1 MGEIMLRIIILLL
14 MFGSISLL
22 AYQYIPYFLRR
33 YSEVQKKRTEKVGSQ
48 LDSMFIFTESK
59 RLIRIF
65 TITPLSL
72 GLAGFIILRNP
83 LGLVI
88 GVALGLISPPI
99 IIGNM
104 ALDRRRKFASQLVD
118 ALMLLVGALKAGM
131 SLNQA
136 FEVLVEEMPAPI
148 SHEFALLVRENKM
161 GVELS
166 DCLTHLKQRMPVEDL
181 DLIATAIGIVRDTG
195 GDLTEVLE
203 NLVATIREKKKLNDR
218 VRALTVQGRL
228 QGYIM
233 MVLPIA
239 FSIFIY
245 FVNPSNFRIL
255 LEDKLGQRLLTWAI
269 ISEGIGIILIQK
281 FSKIEV

>member
-1 MGEIMLRIIILLL
+1 MLRIIILLL
-14 MFGSISLL
+14 IFGSISLL

-33 YSEVQKKRTEKVGSQ
+33 YAAAQKKRTEKAGSQ
-48 LDSMFIFTESK
+48 LDEMFIFTERK
-59 RLIRIF
+59 RLVRLF

-72 GLAGFIILRNP
+72 GLLGFIIMRNP
-83 LGLVI
+83 LGLLI

-99 IIGNM
+99 IIRNM
-104 ALDRRRKFASQLVD
+104 SISRRRKFESQLVD
-118 ALMLLVGALKAGM
+118 ALMLLVGVLKAGM

-161 GVELS
+161 GVELG

-181 DLIATAIGIVRDTG
+181 GLISTAIGIVRDTG

-203 NLVATIREKKKLNDR
+203 KLVFTIREKKKLSDR
-218 VRALTVQGRL
+218 VRALTIQGRL

-245 FVNPSNFRIL
+245 FVSPNNFQIML
-255 LEDKLGQRLLTWAI
+255 QDKLGQTLLTWAI
-269 ISEGIGIILIQK
+269 ISEGIGIILIKK

>member
-1 MGEIMLRIIILLL
+1 MLRIIILLL
-14 MFGSISLL
+14 IFGSISLL
-22 AYQYIPYFLRR
+22 AYQYIHYFLRR
-33 YSEVQKKRTEKVGSQ
+33 YAAAQKKRTEKAGSQ
-48 LDSMFIFTESK
+48 LDEMFIFTERK
-59 RLIRIF
+59 RLVRLF

-72 GLAGFIILRNP
+72 GLLGFIIMRNP
-83 LGLVI
+83 LGLLI

-99 IIGNM
+99 IIRNM
-104 ALDRRRKFASQLVD
+104 SISRRRKFESQLVD
-118 ALMLLVGALKAGM
+118 ALMLLVGVLKAGM

-161 GVELS
+161 GVELG

-181 DLIATAIGIVRDTG
+181 GLISTAIGIVRDTG

-203 NLVATIREKKKLNDR
+203 KLVFTIREKKKLSDR
-218 VRALTVQGRL
+218 VRVLTIQGRL

-245 FVNPSNFRIL
+245 FVSPNNFQIML
-255 LEDKLGQRLLTWAI
+255 QDKLGQTLLTWAI
-269 ISEGIGIILIQK
+269 ISEGIGIILIKK

>member
-1 MGEIMLRIIILLL
+1 MLLRMIIFILV
-14 MFGSISLL
+14 FGAISLL
-22 AYQYIPYFLRR
+22 AYQTIPYLLRR
-33 YSEVQKKRTEKVGSQ
+33 YAQAQKKRTDKAGSK
-48 LDSMFIFTESK
+48 LDSMFIFTERQ
-59 RLIRIF
+59 RLVRLF

-72 GLAGFIILRNP
+72 GLLGFILLRNP

-88 GVALGLISPPI
+88 GVALGLIAPPVI
-99 IIGNM
+99 IRNM
-104 ALDRRRKFASQLVD
+104 ATNRRNKFSGQLVD
-118 ALMLLVGALKAGM
+118 ALMLLVGSLKAGM
-131 SLNQA
+131 SLSQA

-148 SHEFALLVRENKM
+148 SDEFALVIRENKM
-161 GVELS
+161 GVDLG
-166 DCLTHLKQRMPVEDL
+166 DCLSHLKQRMPVEDL
-181 DLIATAIGIVRDTG
+181 DLINTAIGIVRDTG

-203 NLVATIREKKKLNDR
+203 TLVFTIREKKKLGDR

-245 FVNPSNFRIL
+245 FVNPHNFQIML
-255 LEDKLGQRLLTWAI
+255 QDKLGRALLTWGI

-281 FSKIEV
+281 LSKVEV

>member
-1 MGEIMLRIIILLL
+1 MLRISILLL

-22 AYQYIPYFLRR
+22 AYQYIPSFLRR
-33 YSEVQKKRTEKVGSQ
+33 YAEVQKKRTEKVGSQ
-48 LDSMFIFTESK
+48 LDEMFIFTERQ
-59 RLIRIF
+59 RLVRIF

-72 GLAGFIILRNP
+72 GLLGFIIARHP

-99 IIGNM
+99 IIRNM
-104 ALDRRRKFASQLVD
+104 SINRRHKFESQLVD
-118 ALMLLVGALKAGM
+118 ALMLLVSSLKAGM

-161 GVELS
+161 GMDLGE
-166 DCLTHLKQRMPVEDL
+166 CFAHLKQRMPLEDL
-181 DLIATAIGIVRDTG
+181 SLISTAIGIVRDTG

-203 NLVATIREKKKLNDR
+203 KLVFTIREKNKLSGR

-233 MVLPIA
+233 MVLPVA

-245 FVNPSNFRIL
+245 FVNPHNFQIML
-255 LEDKLGQRLLTWAI
+255 QDKLGRALLTWAI
-269 ISEGIGIILIQK
+269 ISEGIGIILIKK

>member
-1 MGEIMLRIIILLL
+1 MLRIIILLL
-14 MFGSISLL
+14 IFGSISLL

-33 YSEVQKKRTEKVGSQ
+33 YAAAQKKRTEKAGSQ
-48 LDSMFIFTESK
+48 LDEMFIFTERK
-59 RLIRIF
+59 RLVRLF

-72 GLAGFIILRNP
+72 GLLGFIIMRNP
-83 LGLVI
+83 LGLLI

-99 IIGNM
+99 IIRNM
-104 ALDRRRKFASQLVD
+104 SISRRRKFESQLVD
-118 ALMLLVGALKAGM
+118 ALMLLVGVLKAGM

-161 GVELS
+161 GVELG

-181 DLIATAIGIVRDTG
+181 GLISTAIGIVRDTG

-203 NLVATIREKKKLNDR
+203 KLVFTIREKKKLSDR
-218 VRALTVQGRL
+218 VRVLTIQGRL

-245 FVNPSNFRIL
+245 FVSPNNFQIML
-255 LEDKLGQRLLTWAI
+255 QDKLGQTLLTWAI
-269 ISEGIGIILIQK
+269 ISEGIGIILIKK

>member
-1 MGEIMLRIIILLL
+1 
-14 MFGSISLL
+14 MFGAISLL

-33 YSEVQKKRTEKVGSQ
+33 YSAAQEKRTDKVGSQ
-48 LDSMFIFTESK
+48 LDSMFIFTERK
-59 RLIRIF
+59 RLVRIF

-72 GLAGFIILRNP
+72 GLVGFAILRNP

-88 GVALGLISPPI
+88 GVVLGLISPPI
-99 IIGNM
+99 IIRNM
-104 ALDRRRKFASQLVD
+104 VISRRYKFSSQLVD
-118 ALMLLVGALKAGM
+118 ALMLLVGSLKAGM

-136 FEVLVEEMPAPI
+136 LEVLVEEMPVPI
-148 SHEFALLVRENKM
+148 SDEFALVVRENKM
-161 GVELS
+161 GVDLG
-166 DCLTHLKQRMPVEDL
+166 DCLAHLKQRMPVEDL
-181 DLIATAIGIVRDTG
+181 DLINTAIGIVRDTG

-203 NLVATIREKKKLNDR
+203 NLVFTIREKKKLSDR

-245 FVNPSNFRIL
+245 FINPQNFQIM
-255 LEDKLGQRLLTWAI
+255 LEDKLGQALLVWAV
-269 ISEGIGIILIQK
+269 ISEGIGIILIK
-281 FSKIEV
+281 KLSKVEV

>member
-1 MGEIMLRIIILLL
+1 MLRIIILLL

-33 YSEVQKKRTEKVGSQ
+33 YSEAQKKRTEKVGSQ
-48 LDSMFIFTESK
+48 LDEMFIFTERK
-59 RLIRIF
+59 RLVRLF

-72 GLAGFIILRNP
+72 GLLGFIIMRNP

-99 IIGNM
+99 IIRNM
-104 ALDRRRKFASQLVD
+104 SINRRRKFENQLVD
-118 ALMLLVGALKAGM
+118 ALMLLVGSLKAGM

-136 FEVLVEEMPAPI
+136 FEVLVEELAAPI

-161 GVELS
+161 GVDLG

-181 DLIATAIGIVRDTG
+181 GLISTAIGIVRDTG

-203 NLVATIREKKKLNDR
+203 KLVFTIREKKKLSDR

-245 FVNPSNFRIL
+245 FVSPNNFQIML
-255 LEDKLGQRLLTWAI
+255 QDKLGQTLLTWAI
-269 ISEGIGIILIQK
+269 ISEGIGIILIKK

>member
-1 MGEIMLRIIILLL
+1 MLRITILLL

-22 AYQYIPYFLRR
+22 AYQYIPSLLRR
-33 YSEVQKKRTEKVGSQ
+33 YGETQKKRTEKVGSQ
-48 LDSMFIFTESK
+48 LDQMFIFTEKK
-59 RLIRIF
+59 RLVRIF

-72 GLAGFIILRNP
+72 SLLGFIIARNP

-88 GVALGLISPPI
+88 GLALGLISPPI
-99 IIGNM
+99 IIKNM
-104 ALDRRRKFASQLVD
+104 SIQRRNKFENQLVD
-118 ALMLLVGALKAGM
+118 ALMLLVGSLKAGM

-148 SHEFALLVRENKM
+148 GHEFGLLVKENKM
-161 GVELS
+161 GVDLG
-166 DCLTHLKQRMPVEDL
+166 DCLAHLRQRMPVEDL
-181 DLIATAIGIVRDTG
+181 ELITTAIGIVRDTG

-203 NLVATIREKKKLNDR
+203 NLVFTIREKKKLSDR
-218 VRALTVQGRL
+218 VRSLTVQGRL

-245 FVNPSNFRIL
+245 FVNPHNFEIML
-255 LEDKLGQRLLTWAI
+255 SDKLGQGLLTWAL
-269 ISEGIGIILIQK
+269 ISEGIGIILIKK

>member
-1 MGEIMLRIIILLL
+1 MVRILILLL
-14 MFGSISLL
+14 MFGAISLL
-22 AYQYIPYFLRR
+22 AYQYIPSFFRR
-33 YSEVQKKRTEKVGSQ
+33 YSEAQKKRTEKAGSQ
-48 LDSMFIFTESK
+48 LDSMFIFTEKK
-59 RLIRIF
+59 RLVRLF

-72 GLAGFIILRNP
+72 GLIGLIIARNP
-83 LGLVI
+83 LGAVI

-99 IIGNM
+99 IIKNM
-104 ALDRRRKFASQLVD
+104 AMVRRNKFASQLVD

-136 FEVLVEEMPAPI
+136 LEVLVEEMPTPI
-148 SHEFALLVRENKM
+148 SDEFALVIRENKM
-161 GVELS
+161 GVDLG
-166 DCLTHLKQRMPVEDL
+166 DCLAHLKQRMPVEDL
-181 DLIATAIGIVRDTG
+181 DLINTAIGIVRDTG

-203 NLVATIREKKKLNDR
+203 SLVFTIREKKKLSDR

-245 FVNPSNFRIL
+245 TINPNNFQIM
-255 LEDKLGQRLLTWAI
+255 LEDKLGQTLLVWAV
-269 ISEGIGIILIQK
+269 ISEAIGIILIK
-281 FSKIEV
+281 KLSKVEV

>member
-1 MGEIMLRIIILLL
+1 MIRIFILLL

-22 AYQYIPYFLRR
+22 AYQYIPSFLRR
-33 YSEVQKKRTEKVGSQ
+33 YTKAQEKRTEKAGSQ
-48 LDSMFIFTESK
+48 LDSMFIFTERK
-59 RLIRIF
+59 RLVRLF

-72 GLAGFIILRNP
+72 GLVGLIIARNP
-83 LGLVI
+83 VGAVV
-88 GVALGLISPPI
+88 GAALGLILPPI
-99 IIGNM
+99 IIRNM
-104 ALDRRRKFASQLVD
+104 AMARRNKFAGQLVD

-136 FEVLVEEMPAPI
+136 LEVLVEEMPTPI
-148 SHEFALLVRENKM
+148 NDEFALVIRENKM
-161 GVELS
+161 GVDLG
-166 DCLTHLKQRMPVEDL
+166 DCLAHLKQRMPVEDL
-181 DLIATAIGIVRDTG
+181 DLINTAIGIVRDTG

-203 NLVATIREKKKLNDR
+203 NLVFTIREKKKLSDR

-245 FVNPSNFRIL
+245 TISPNNFQIMLQDQVGQAL
-255 LEDKLGQRLLTWAI
+255 LVWAV
-269 ISEGIGIILIQK
+269 ISEGIGIVLIK
-281 FSKIEV
+281 KLSKVEV

>member
-1 MGEIMLRIIILLL
+1 MLRIIILLL
-14 MFGSISLL
+14 IFASISLL

-33 YSEVQKKRTEKVGSQ
+33 YAAAQKKRTEKAGSQ
-48 LDSMFIFTESK
+48 LDEMFIFTERK
-59 RLIRIF
+59 RLVRLF

-72 GLAGFIILRNP
+72 GLLGFIIMRNP
-83 LGLVI
+83 LGLLI

-99 IIGNM
+99 IIRNM
-104 ALDRRRKFASQLVD
+104 SISRRRKFESQLVD
-118 ALMLLVGALKAGM
+118 ALMLLVGVLKAGM

-161 GVELS
+161 GVELG

-181 DLIATAIGIVRDTG
+181 GLISTAIGIVRDTG

-203 NLVATIREKKKLNDR
+203 KLVFTIREKKKLSDR
-218 VRALTVQGRL
+218 VRALTIQGRL

-245 FVNPSNFRIL
+245 FVSPNNFQIML
-255 LEDKLGQRLLTWAI
+255 QDKLGQTLLTWAI
-269 ISEGIGIILIQK
+269 ISEGIGIILIKK

>member
-1 MGEIMLRIIILLL
+1 MTKIFILLL
-14 MFGSISLL
+14 IFGAISLL
-22 AYQYIPYFLRR
+22 AYQYLPDLLRR
-33 YSEVQKKRTEKVGSQ
+33 YSEAQKKRTDKAGSQ
-48 LDSMFIFTESK
+48 LDQMFIFAERQ
-59 RLIRIF
+59 RLVRLF

-72 GLAGFIILRNP
+72 GLLGFILLRNP
-83 LGLVI
+83 IGLVI
-88 GVALGLISPPI
+88 GVALGLIAPPI
-99 IIGNM
+99 ILKNM
-104 ALDRRRKFASQLVD
+104 ASNRKNKFANQLVD

-148 SHEFALLVRENKM
+148 SHEFALLVKENKM
-161 GVELS
+161 GVDLNE
-166 DCLTHLKQRMPVEDL
+166 CFIHLKQRVPVEDL

-195 GDLTEVLE
+195 GDLTEVLD
-203 NLVATIREKKKLNDR
+203 NLVSTIREKKRLYDR
-218 VRALTVQGRL
+218 VRTLTVQGRL

-245 FVNPSNFRIL
+245 FVNPQNFMIL
-255 LEDKLGQRLLTWAI
+255 LEDKMGQRLLTWAI

-281 FSKIEV
+281 LSRIEV